1 MIPEKQLKKEKVEQ
15 VLSTFNLLKYDGVNP
30 ELKLKSENGK
40 VTSAMK
46 MNYAGF
52 WECPVTGLQVAL
64 INYKAVILNK
74 RGKGRFV
81 DHEGTAVDKLKTFTA
96 CFLHKFPESGDLEH
110 LSDEDKFLTV
120 EDLTA
125 YLTTTIRA

>member
-15 VLSTFNLLKYDGVNP
+15 VLSSFNLLKYDGLNP
-30 ELKLKSENGK
+30 ELKLKSKEGK
-40 VTSAMK
+40 VTSEMK

-64 INYKAVILNK
+64 VNYKAVILNK

-81 DHEGTAVDKLKTFTA
+81 EHEGTAVDELKTFTS

-110 LSDEDKFLTV
+110 VSDADKFLNV
-120 EDLTA
+120 EDLKA
-125 YLTTTIRA
+125 YLSTAIRA